1 LPKNGIAA
9 RVRYYGCPAEE
20 GGAAKAYMARDGL
33 FDDVDAAISWHPST
47 FNAVS
52 MAIRLP
58 IRELISP
65 FMARRRM
72 RRQPRILAEARLMPA
87 S

>member
-1 LPKNGIAA
+1 MMSMRRFLGTLP
-9 RVRYYGCPAEE
+9 P
-20 GGAAKAYMARDGL
+20 L
-33 FDDVDAAISWHPST
+33 TLS
-47 FNAVS
+47 S